1 MNYLA
6 RKHNVHV
13 IWAVT
18 EDKFRLYSELS
29 KMVEGS
35 SAGVISSDS
44 SNVVELV
51 RKQYEVI
58 TTTIRVT
65 ANSSANCP
73 TQIKSK
79 CKGRGALTGWSN
91 WMLHRKLKCYV
102 LILIDLMVKIEGDL
116 PQNLHIAS
124 ISSVKSSCTT
134 V

>member
-1 MNYLA
+1 MHGRSRDEIFSQLFADYPSIGQVNYLA

-18 EDKFRLYSELS
+18 EDKFRLYSELA

-73 TQIKSK
+73 TEIKSK
-79 CKGRGALTGWSN
+79 CKGRGKSYVQGGPTGFTPE
-91 WMLHRKLKCYV
+91 
-102 LILIDLMVKIEGDL
+102 IDLLSDF
-116 PQNLHIAS
+116 
-124 ISSVKSSCTT
+124 
-134 V
+134 

>member
-1 MNYLA
+1 MHGRSRDEIFSQLFADYPSIGQVNYLA

-18 EDKFRLYSELS
+18 EDKFRLYSELA

-65 ANSSANCP
+65 ANSSSNCP
-73 TQIKSK
+73 TEIRSK
-79 CKGRGALTGWSN
+79 CKGGGES
-91 WMLHRKLKCYV
+91 
-102 LILIDLMVKIEGDL
+102 EGRL
-116 PQNLHIAS
+116 GVS
-124 ISSVKSSCTT
+124 
-134 V
+134 